1 MSFRDTIKEKII
13 KDRVS
18 TTRIPPYIK
27 DLEDFIEQVLQSVI
41 FEPNNALTRWSV
53 NQQISSYLYA
63 LVLTKCINIGYNV
76 VCNDT
81 NNSNFSNELHVKVL
95 FQDKAT
101 SVWYTRNGS
110 ITS

>member
-53 NQQISSYLYA
+53 NQQI
-63 LVLTKCINIGYNV
+63 GYNV